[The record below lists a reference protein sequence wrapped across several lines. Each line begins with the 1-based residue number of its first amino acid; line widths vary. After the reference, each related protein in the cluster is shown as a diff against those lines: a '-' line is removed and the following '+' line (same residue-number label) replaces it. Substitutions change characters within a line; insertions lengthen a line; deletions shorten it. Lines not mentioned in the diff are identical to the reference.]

1 MKKNYQKPSML
12 VVKMNTHRLLMA
24 SGDVKGRS
32 TDKYMGFDGDAG
44 DGEYGE

>member
-24 SGDVKGRS
+24 SDVRGRS